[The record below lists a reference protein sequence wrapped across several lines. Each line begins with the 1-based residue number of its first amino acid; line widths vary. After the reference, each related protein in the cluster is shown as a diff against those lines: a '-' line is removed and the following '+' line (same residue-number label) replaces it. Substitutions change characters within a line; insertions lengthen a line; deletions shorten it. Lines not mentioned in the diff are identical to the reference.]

1 MCNSVRLKITCSH
14 LYFFVWGVRAV
25 LSLQGSGEFGTGT
38 KIKSFSCAICS
49 LLLYSLAVLVHL
61 SNQSQGNNDLRT

>member
-38 KIKSFSCAICS
+38 KIKSFF
-49 LLLYSLAVLVHL
+49 
-61 SNQSQGNNDLRT
+61 